1 MSVTG
6 AFLGLDYEL
15 AAALQDGA
23 IAFFVRERLVKNVQ
37 DMVATVFQARSLAGA
52 ASKFDGVLN
61 VLEPGVFGWVGA
73 GGLQAIKDRQM
84 QHGQRLISEL
94 EASLRVIQAVMAT
107 KPKRKLEV
115 WWNPCDRVLAA
126 SDAAEDEQCQG
137 SGGFLLDFHE
147 CSASHTQ

>member
-23 IAFFVRERLVKNVQ
+23 IAFFVRERLV
-37 DMVATVFQARSLAGA
+37 
-52 ASKFDGVLN
+52 DGVLN

-84 QHGQRLISEL
+84 QRGQRLISEL
-94 EASLRVIQAVMAT
+94 EASLRVIQAVVAT

-115 WWNPCDRVLAA
+115 WWNACDRVLAA

-147 CSASHTQ
+147 CSASDTQ